1 MAGTISAMKGKFG
14 STEYYILTM
23 KAKELAEK
31 ISIPSEM
38 EDWKNMSLEEKEQRD
53 INYARVK
60 RQIAPY
66 LANDPDRFFGAI
78 IVAAKNFDPNNFESV
93 LKMCKDSM
101 PHLYKS
107 EAQNMGFLTFT
118 GAELL
123 IPLDGQHRVKAIKF
137 AIEGLDEKGKKI
149 PNMSPSADIANE
161 DVTVILIDYK
171 PAKARK
177 IFTKVN
183 RYAKATTTG
192 QNLVTD
198 DDDIIAVL
206 AREIAND
213 VKFIGPDLVKYQNNT
228 LSDKDGYFTTLAA
241 LADCNEAIMLA
252 NFGGGKIDRTHL
264 PDKEKVV
271 LYRDK
276 VHETWEF
283 LLEHIDLFSDALSDK
298 DESGNSK
305 RRQIREDYLLGKP
318 IPQICLVRAFARLT
332 NLQTNKLSSSQA
344 TKKLNS
350 IPWEKDNLLWDG
362 LFLKGEKKTILTKNA
377 GLVTDI
383 ICYMCGEA
391 LSDED
396 KDALLGRYRDALPE
410 GAKPKQLPPKVSP

>member
-1 MAGTISAMKGKFG
+1 MPDTIAAMKGKFG
-14 STEYYILTM
+14 STGYYIFSM
-23 KAKELAEK
+23 KAKALAEK
-31 ISIPSEM
+31 IHAPSQINDW
-38 EDWKNMSLEEKEQRD
+38 EDMTLEEKEQRD
-53 INYARVK
+53 INHSRVK

-78 IVAAKNFDPNNFESV
+78 IVAAKNFDSNNFESV

-161 DVTVILIDYK
+161 DVTVILIDYE

-213 VKFIGPDLVKYQNNT
+213 VNLIGADLVKYQTNT
-228 LSDKDGYFTTLAA
+228 LSDKDGHFTTLAA
-241 LADCNEAIMLA
+241 LADCNEAIITA
-252 NFGGGKIDRTHL
+252 NFGKIESRAIL
-264 PDKEKVV
+264 PDKNRIS

-276 VHETWEF
+276 VRETWKF
-283 LLEHIDLFSDALSDK
+283 LLENIDLFSDALSDK
-298 DESGNSK
+298 DESGNGK
-305 RRQIREDYLLGKP
+305 RREIRENYLLGKP
-318 IPQICLVRAFARLT
+318 VPQVYMVRAFARLT
-332 NLQTNKLSSSQA
+332 NLQTNKFTPSKA
-344 TKKLNS
+344 AKKLNAV
-350 IPWEKDNLLWDG
+350 PWNKDDSLWDG
-362 LFLKGEKKTILTKNA
+362 LLLKGGKKRIETKNA

-383 ICYMCGEA
+383 ICYMCGET
-391 LSDED
+391 LSGEE
-396 KDALLGRYRDALPE
+396 KDALLGKFRDALPE
-410 GAKPKQLPPKVSP
+410 GAKPEQLPPTV

>member
-1 MAGTISAMKGKFG
+1 MSDIISAMKGKFG
-14 STEYYILTM
+14 STGYYIFSM
-23 KAKELAEK
+23 KAKTLAGK
-31 ISIPSEM
+31 IHAPSQIS
-38 EDWKNMSLEEKEQRD
+38 DWESMTLEEREQRD
-53 INYARVK
+53 INYCRVK

-383 ICYMCGEA
+383 ICYMCGET
-391 LSDED
+391 LSDES

-410 GAKPKQLPPKVSP
+410 GAKPKQLPPKV

>member
-53 INYARVK
+53 INYSRVK

-107 EAQNMGFLTFT
+107 EARNMGFLTFT

-137 AIEGLDEKGKKI
+137 AIEGLDEKGGKI

-241 LADCNEAIMLA
+241 LADCNEAIMMA

-264 PDKEKVV
+264 PDKEKVA

-298 DESGNSK
+298 DESGNGK
-305 RRQIREDYLLGKP
+305 RHEIRENYLLGKP
-318 IPQICLVRAFARLT
+318 VPQVCLVKAFARLT
-332 NLQTNKLSSSQA
+332 NLQTNKLSPSQA
-344 TKKLNS
+344 AKKLNA
-350 IPWEKDNLLWDG
+350 IPWEKDNPLWDG

-383 ICYMCGEA
+383 ICHMCGET
-391 LSDED
+391 LPDEG
-396 KDALLGRYRDALPE
+396 KDALLVRYRDALPE
-410 GAKPKQLPPKVSP
+410 GAKPEQLPPKV

>member
-1 MAGTISAMKGKFG
+1 MKGKFG
-14 STEYYILTM
+14 NTEYYLLTM
-23 KAKELAEK
+23 KAKELTEK

-38 EDWKNMSLEEKEQRD
+38 KDWKNMSLEEKQQRD
-53 INYARVK
+53 INYNRVK

-66 LANDPDRFFGAI
+66 LANDPARFFGAI
-78 IVAAKNFDPNNFESV
+78 IVAAEHFDPSNFEPV
-93 LKMCKDSM
+93 LDMCEKM
-101 PHLYKS
+101 PHLYKP

-137 AIEGLDEKGKKI
+137 AIEGRDEKGKPI
-149 PNMSPSADIANE
+149 PNMSPSLDIANE
-161 DVTVILIDYK
+161 DVAVILIDYK

-183 RYAKATTTG
+183 RYAQATTTG

-213 VKFIGPDLVKYQNNT
+213 VNLIGADLVKYQTNT

-241 LADCNEAIMLA
+241 LADCNEAIITA
-252 NFGGGKIDRTHL
+252 NFGKIESRAIL
-264 PDKEKVV
+264 PDKNQIS

-276 VHETWEF
+276 IRGTWKF

-298 DESGNSK
+298 DGSGDEK
-305 RRQIREDYLLGKP
+305 RREIRENYLLGKP
-318 IPQICLVRAFARLT
+318 IPQVCLVKAFARLT
-332 NLQTNKLSSSQA
+332 NLPTNKLTPPKA
-344 TKKLNS
+344 AKKLNAV
-350 IPWEKDNLLWDG
+350 PWNKDDPLWDG
-362 LFLKGEKKTILTKNA
+362 FFLKGNKKTILTKNKN
-377 GLVTDI
+377 LVTEV
-383 ICYMCGEA
+383 ICYMCGET
-391 LSDED
+391 LSDKGKDTLLD
-396 KDALLGRYRDALPE
+396 KYRDVLPE
-410 GAKPKQLPPKVSP
+410 GAKPKQLPPKV

>member
-1 MAGTISAMKGKFG
+1 MASIVSAVKGKFG
-14 STEYYILTM
+14 GTPYYTFSM
-23 KAKELAEK
+23 KAKAFMEK
-31 ISIPSEM
+31 THMPSKM
-38 EDWKNMSLEEKEQRD
+38 EDWEDMSLEEREQRD
-53 INYARVK
+53 INYNRVK

-66 LANDPDRFFGAI
+66 LAMDPDRFFGAI

-149 PNMSPSADIANE
+149 PNMSPSANIANE

-241 LADCNEAIMLA
+241 LADCNEAIMMA
-252 NFGGGKIDRTHL
+252 NFGGGKIDRTRL
-264 PDKEKVV
+264 PDKGKVA
-271 LYRDK
+271 LYRDT

-298 DESGNSK
+298 DESGNEK
-305 RRQIREDYLLGKP
+305 RHEIRENYLLGKHV
-318 IPQICLVRAFARLT
+318 PQVCLVKAFARLT
-332 NLQTNKLSSSQA
+332 NLQTNKLSPSQA
-344 TKKLNS
+344 AKKLNA
-350 IPWEKDNLLWDG
+350 IPWEKDNPLWDG

-383 ICYMCGEA
+383 ICHMCGET
-391 LSDED
+391 LSDEG
-396 KDALLGRYRDALPE
+396 KDALLGRYRDALPV
-410 GAKPKQLPPKVSP
+410 GAKPEQLPPKV